1 MGILSEKM
9 ESVGQEA
16 YLYAHDVA
24 ALEARIGALERMMS
38 PTVDEVGL
46 TDTLRH
52 IARAHPCCRGSLLD
66 AAARIEALE
75 KLYLRHIHGH
85 RLGTDETADE
95 CPSCRQL
102 MENQIIALRS
112 EEE

>member
-1 MGILSEKM
+1 MLENLAKLARLITMGQPLRGQA
-9 ESVGQEA
+9 VGEA
-16 YLYAHDVA
+16 IDLCVIEWRNDK
-24 ALEARIGALERMMS
+24 
-38 PTVDEVGL
+38 
-46 TDTLRH
+46 
-52 IARAHPCCRGSLLD
+52 
-66 AAARIEALE
+66 ARIEGLE